1 MTQNQPQQN
10 KWHFDSSVA
19 SHMASDST
27 SLWHIFTQRYLVPSN
42 IVLGDGSLL
51 LVTSTGFAQL
61 PSNLLLNNVLVSRLS
76 CIATCG
82 PRRPLRHPPYMLPSS
97 RLFLHRSRCMLEIFV
112 TSSSDVSMLLRLQHL
127 LGYFT
132 IGAPRRQPGGATSQR
147 HRPCSKR
154 CRSTAAQRSN
164 FGVSYRQPA
173 PHDDTCQVGLPSSD
187 LVPYSAPLTD
197 SQVFSGGSRRSQLA
211 SRYGR
216 GSCCPPSEQ
225 DLGSRSSAIQN

>member
-1 MTQNQPQQN
+1 VLRLTWLLIPLL
-10 KWHFDSSVA
+10 FG
-19 SHMASDST
+19 
-27 SLWHIFTQRYLVPSN
+27 IF
-42 IVLGDGSLL
+42 
-51 LVTSTGFAQL
+51 L
-61 PSNLLLNNVLVSRLS
+61 PSDILFLLTLLSVTDLYSLSLPLALHNFHLTCFLIMFLFRASPALPHAAPDALFDTRPTCSRRLACF
-76 CIATCG
+76 CIAPGACSRFSSHLRATSACSCG
-82 PRRPLRHPPYMLPSS
+82 SS
-97 RLFLHRSRCMLEIFV
+97 
-112 TSSSDVSMLLRLQHL
+112 T
-127 LGYFT
+127 YFT
-132 IGAPRRQPGGATSQR
+132 IGAPRRQPGGATSQH